1 MKINS
6 GIVTIDVERDGQAA
20 GSFSFNPENTSFRE
34 RVYKLFEDF
43 REKEKELKERE
54 LALQIND
61 AKDEYGMPLN
71 LKDAIELEKET
82 FQWTAHAIDDV
93 FGAGTSRIAFGDE
106 INIFML
112 YQFMDE
118 IAPYMEDAGGAK
130 IERYVANREQR
141 RAAQK
146 GKKVMR

>member
-1 MKINS
+1 MKIDS
-6 GIVTIDVERDGQAA
+6 GMVTIDVERDGEAA

-34 RVYKLFEDF
+34 KVYKLFGDF
-43 REKEKELKERE
+43 KEKERE
-54 LALQIND
+54 LKEKTKRLQLD
-61 AKDEYGMPLN
+61 EAKDEDGIPLN
-71 LKDAIELEKET
+71 LEAAIELEKET
-82 FQWTAHAIDDV
+82 FQWTTQAIDEV
-93 FGAGTSRIAFGDE
+93 FGEGTSKVAFGDE
-106 INIFML
+106 MNIYML

-118 IAPYMEDAGGAK
+118 IAPFMEDAGGAK

>member
-34 RVYKLFEDF
+34 KVYKLFEDF
-43 REKEKELKERE
+43 K
-54 LALQIND
+54 
-61 AKDEYGMPLN
+61 AKDEEVKECAKNLREDDRKDEAGIPLN
-71 LKDAIELEKET
+71 LKEYIELEKEA
-82 FQWTAHAIDDV
+82 FQWTSHAIDDV
-93 FGAGTSRIAFGDE
+93 FGESTSKTAFGDE
-106 INIFML
+106 VNLFML
-112 YQFMDE
+112 YQFFDE
-118 IAPYMEDAGGAK
+118 VAPYMEDAGGAK

>member
-1 MKINS
+1 MKISS

-43 REKEKELKERE
+43 REKEKELQKKDRE
-54 LALQIND
+54 LQID
-61 AKDEYGMPLN
+61 TAKDEDGMPLN
-71 LKDAIELEKET
+71 IKAAIELEKET
-82 FQWTAHAIDDV
+82 FQWTTQAIDSV
-93 FGAGTSRIAFGDE
+93 FGEGTSAVAFGEE
-106 INIFML
+106 INLFML

-118 IAPYMEDAGGAK
+118 IAPYMEEAGGAK
-130 IERYVANREQR
+130 IERYVMNREQR